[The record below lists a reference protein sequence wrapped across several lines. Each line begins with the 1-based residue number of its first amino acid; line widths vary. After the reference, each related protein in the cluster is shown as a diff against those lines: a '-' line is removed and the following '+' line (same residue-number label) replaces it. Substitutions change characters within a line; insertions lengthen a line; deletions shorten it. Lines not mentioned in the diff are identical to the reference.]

1 MAMSNSNVNPFFIFI
16 AVALFNLANIHRFNN
31 KIINYISSMSLFIY
45 VIHENL
51 LVQKYIRFKLF
62 AYIKSTYS
70 YNHLISWVLLYAVI
84 NFFGG
89 LLISILYS
97 SSLKKFVYFISDKI
111 VAIIKKLYNY
121 CSKMIL
127 RLN

>member
-1 MAMSNSNVNPFFIFI
+1 MNNSNVNPFFILI
-16 AVALFNLANIHRFNN
+16 AVALFNLMNTHRFNN
-31 KIINYISSMSLFIY
+31 KIINYIFSMSLLIY

-51 LVQKYIRFKLF
+51 LVQKYIRFEFF

-84 NFFGG
+84 NFLGG

-97 SSLKKFVYFISDKI
+97 SLLKKFVHFICDKI
-111 VAIIKKLYNY
+111 VAIIRKLYNY